1 MAEAAE
7 SEHEDTPADG
17 ATIADCPQETSS
29 TRSKKKKKKKKKH
42 KNEQT
47 KDESIQQNGTVSI
60 CRNVDCILIVF
71 IGILQSSLLDVLKL
85 TV

>member
-7 SEHEDTPADG
+7 SEHEDAPADG
-17 ATIADCPQETSS
+17 TTREDCPTETSS

-42 KNEQT
+42 KNEHT

-60 CRNVDCILIVF
+60 CRSVNWIYCIF
-71 IGILQSSLLDVLKL
+71 
-85 TV
+85 